1 MPELSHE
8 LQLLINL
15 AAAVG
20 IALIGGLVAH
30 WLRQSPIIGYLV
42 AGMAVGPFT
51 AGLVVD
57 REQIAGL
64 SEVGVIFLMFALGI
78 EFSIKELLRIKGP
91 AILGTIAQVL
101 LTIGA
106 GLAFGLLCGWSF
118 GQSLFFGG
126 VISISSTMV
135 ILKTLISRGE
145 MASNHGRL
153 MLGMLVV
160 QDLAVVVLVLLLPKL
175 AVPASGDGQTSAAF
189 LELFLVTMKAAAF
202 IGLTLILG
210 ARVVPRLMDHVGAL
224 RSNEL
229 FLLTAVFLA
238 LGAAGLSAWLG
249 LSPAL
254 GAFLAG
260 LLLTETEFEHR
271 ILAEVVPMRDLF
283 ATLFFVS
290 MGMLV
295 DVQFVMANLPFI
307 LIVALFIIALKA
319 IITTGV
325 LLPFKLGGKT
335 TIFAGLGMIS
345 IGEFSYV
352 LAQAGRNANAIT
364 PEIYN
369 LIIAASIL
377 TICLTPGAFWIAPRV
392 DRKLSLLPAVEKW
405 FASRQLFEVRE
416 ETFAQPHAIVIG
428 YGRVGRRVSKGLRQA
443 GLAVIVVEQDFNL
456 VRELQNDDYEA
467 VYGDASYPSVLA
479 AARPQNARIIITA
492 LPDFGATRQA
502 VQNAHRS
509 NPNAIIIARAS
520 RTEQDAKLREV
531 GATAVVVPELA
542 GAFMLLEE
550 TLLLLGLPRETVFSG
565 LASLDVIGGST
576 PSARDVNSDV
586 QNTSALSPSQKDN
599 QCV

>member
-1 MPELSHE
+1 MSELSHE
-8 LQLLINL
+8 LQLIINI
-15 AAAVG
+15 AMAVG
-20 IALIGGLVAH
+20 VALGGGLLAH
-30 WLRQSPIIGYLV
+30 RLRQSPIIGYLL

-51 AGLVVD
+51 SGLVVD
-57 REQIAGL
+57 REQIAAL
-64 SEVGVIFLMFALGI
+64 AEVGVIFLMFALGI

-91 AILGTIAQVL
+91 AIFGTIAQVL
-101 LTIGA
+101 LTIAG
-106 GLAFGLLCGWSF
+106 GLAVGVLCGWTF

-135 ILKTLISRGE
+135 ILKTLMSRGE

-160 QDLAVVVLVLLLPKL
+160 QDLAVVVLILLLPKL
-175 AVPASGDGQTSAAF
+175 AAPTSDEGQTSAAF
-189 LELFLVTMKAAAF
+189 FELFIVTLKAAAF
-202 IGLTLILG
+202 IGGTLILG
-210 ARVVPRLMDHVGAL
+210 TRVVPKIMNHVGTL

-238 LGAAGLSAWLG
+238 LGVAGLSGWLG

-283 ATLFFVS
+283 GTLFFVS

-295 DVQFVMANLPFI
+295 DVPFVMANLPMIFA
-307 LIVALFIIALKA
+307 VALFIIALKA
-319 IITTGV
+319 LVTTGV

-335 TIFAGLGMIS
+335 TIFTGLGMIS

-369 LIIAASIL
+369 LIVASSIL

-392 DRKLSLLPAVEKW
+392 DRKLSQLPAVGKW
-405 FASRQLFEVRE
+405 FASRQLIAVRE

-443 GLAVIVVEQDFNL
+443 GLAVIVIEQDFNL

-467 VYGDASYPSVLA
+467 VYGDASYPSVLS
-479 AARPQNARIIITA
+479 AARPKNARIIITA

-502 VQNAHRS
+502 VQNAHRL
-509 NPNAIIIARAS
+509 NPDVIIIARAS

-531 GATAVVVPELA
+531 GATAVIVPELA
-542 GAFMLLEE
+542 GAFMLLDE

-565 LASLDVIGGST
+565 LASIDVIGGST
-576 PSARDVNSDV
+576 QVDENKKSDV
-586 QNTSALSPSQKDN
+586 ISSAG
-599 QCV
+599 

>member
-8 LQLLINL
+8 LQAIINL

-20 IALIGGLVAH
+20 VALMGGLLAH
-30 WLRQSPIIGYLV
+30 RLRQSPIIGYLV
-42 AGMAVGPFT
+42 AGMSVGPFT
-51 AGLVVD
+51 AGLVID

-78 EFSIKELLRIKGP
+78 EFSIKELIRVKGP

-101 LTIGA
+101 LTIAG
-106 GLAFGLLCGWSF
+106 GLAFGVLCGWSF
-118 GQSLFFGG
+118 GQALFFGG

-135 ILKTLISRGE
+135 ILKTLMSRGE
-145 MASNHGRL
+145 MPSNHGRL
-153 MLGMLVV
+153 LLGMLVV

-175 AVPASGDGQTSAAF
+175 TAPGGGNGQTSAAF
-189 LELFLVTMKAAAF
+189 LELFLVTLKAAAF
-202 IGLTLILG
+202 IAATLILG
-210 ARVVPRLMDHVGAL
+210 TRVVPRLMDHVGAL

-238 LGAAGLSAWLG
+238 LGAAGLSGWLG

-295 DVQFVMANLPFI
+295 DVQFVLANLP
-307 LIVALFIIALKA
+307 LITAVALFIIALKA
-319 IITTGV
+319 VITTGV

-335 TIFAGLGMIS
+335 TIFTGLGMIS

-352 LAQAGRNANAIT
+352 LAQAGLNAKAIT

-392 DRKLSLLPAVEKW
+392 DRKLSLLPAVGKW
-405 FASRQLFEVRE
+405 FAPRQHIAVRE
-416 ETFAQPHAIVIG
+416 ETFSSPHAIVIG

-456 VRELQNDDYEA
+456 VRELQNDHYEA
-467 VYGDASYPSVLA
+467 IYGDASYPSVLS

-502 VQNAHRS
+502 VQNAHRL
-509 NPNAIIIARAS
+509 NPQTIIIARAS
-520 RTEQDAKLREV
+520 RAEQDAPLREV
-531 GATAVVVPELA
+531 GATAVIVPELA

-550 TLLLLGLPRETVFSG
+550 TLLLLGLPRETVFTG
-565 LASLDVIGGST
+565 LVALDAGGGST
-576 PSARDVNSDV
+576 PSAAGSNRKSDDGLGAA
-586 QNTSALSPSQKDN
+586 Q
-599 QCV
+599 